1 MKLWIMSDLHQNADD
16 KQLLP
21 EQKPEHD
28 VLILAGDISP
38 SIVEARRYACTLTS
52 KPSILVA
59 GNHEFYGRCIDHEL
73 DALEAIEGYD
83 ETDFLKSLSSTL
95 GEEHSFENEEFKDH
109 VEMVS
114 SRAHFLENRS
124 VIIGDVRFLGCT
136 LWTDYQ
142 IFNPTHSMDAMV
154 TAEKYLSDHHLIK
167 TRYDVGSS
175 GKRCFLPHDAL
186 ARHRQSRVFL
196 ETELRKPFD
205 GKTIVVTHYAPHP
218 IVIRLNWS

>member
-114 SRAHFLENRS
+114 SRAHFLEKPQCYHRRRTISWLHVMDGLPNIQSYSQYGRN
-124 VIIGDVRFLGCT
+124 GDG
-136 LWTDYQ
+136 
-142 IFNPTHSMDAMV
+142 
-154 TAEKYLSDHHLIK
+154 
-167 TRYDVGSS
+167 
-175 GKRCFLPHDAL
+175 
-186 ARHRQSRVFL
+186 
-196 ETELRKPFD
+196 
-205 GKTIVVTHYAPHP
+205 
-218 IVIRLNWS
+218 